1 MTALPPPA
9 AGGSITERASSMSR
23 GAPRARIR
31 ATSRGRVAARAS
43 LHRAVIR
50 RMRRLENRRW
60 RWQRHLMTLSLWLGV
75 ISPAAAQ
82 SQTPVVTGD
91 STGRGFPLTAAGTV
105 APLFV
110 SGRDFPGVVRAA
122 NDLVADVERVT
133 GRRPRIGGDS
143 IGTARDIVLIGTL
156 GKAPL
161 IDQLVRERKLDAR
174 GIDGQWET
182 WVTQVVERPFPGV
195 DRALVIAGSDKRGT
209 IFGVYDLS
217 ARIGVSPWTWW
228 ADVPV
233 ARQSSL
239 YVSAERRTD
248 GEPAVK
254 YRGIFLNDEAP
265 ALSGFAR
272 EKFGGFNHAFYE
284 KVFELILRLKGNYL
298 WPAMWG
304 NAFNDDD
311 PRNAAL
317 ADEYGIVMGTSHHE
331 PMLRAQQQWKRSGH
345 GEWNYEHN
353 DSTLPSFC
361 AHGIHNIDS
370 KHHI

>member
-1 MTALPPPA
+1 MTESPPPA

-23 GAPRARIR
+23 GRPGARIG
-31 ATSRGRVAARAS
+31 APSRRRVGARAS
-43 LHRAVIR
+43 PHRAVIR

-91 STGRGFPLTAAGTV
+91 SNGRGFPLAAGGTA

-122 NDLVADVERVT
+122 SDLVVDVERVT
-133 GRRPRIGGDS
+133 GHRPRIGGDS

-174 GIDGQWET
+174 GIDGHWET
-182 WVTQVVERPFPGV
+182 WATQVVDRPFPRV

-209 IFGVYDLS
+209 IYGVYDLS
-217 ARIGVSPWTWW
+217 ARIGVSPWAWW
-228 ADVPV
+228 ADVPA
-233 ARQSSL
+233 ARQSTL
-239 YVSAERRTD
+239 YVSPERRTD
-248 GEPAVK
+248 GEPAVR

-265 ALSGFAR
+265 ALSGFAK
-272 EKFGGFNHAFYE
+272 EKFGGFNQAVYE
-284 KVFELILRLKGNYL
+284 KVFELVLRLPGNN
-298 WPAMWG
+298 P
-304 NAFNDDD
+304 
-311 PRNAAL
+311 
-317 ADEYGIVMGTSHHE
+317 
-331 PMLRAQQQWKRSGH
+331 
-345 GEWNYEHN
+345 
-353 DSTLPSFC
+353 
-361 AHGIHNIDS
+361 
-370 KHHI
+370 